1 MPPRVTW
8 LLPVRNGEQYL
19 ERTLIS
25 IAEQDYPAHA
35 HTVYAWDDGSS
46 DSTPDLLRKWIGRE
60 VPGRI
65 VSNERIGLGRALA
78 QLTVAAQSELLA
90 RIDADD
96 IAEPDRIRRQVD
108 YLCDHRKVGVLGTQM
123 KSIDGNQI
131 LSDYPTK
138 DAEIRWALRFTNP
151 VSHPSV
157 MLRRSAVLEA
167 GNYRDLPPGNEDYD
181 LWVRMALLVRFA
193 TLDQPLLRYRVHDNA
208 ATAGWNADH
217 GERFYQL
224 RNGLIGRLLPGTDP
238 VAGRHLLDLV
248 RKVDDLHVSAEDLVR
263 FRQAAMMAARA
274 CRYEPT
280 FYTST
285 ELFKQQHDNLKTR
298 RLKGQ
303 PFIRPVWPILKRAN
317 QMIHRQPRT
326 NRNES
331 TAA

>member
-35 HTVYAWDDGSS
+35 HTVYAWDDGSN
-46 DSTPDLLRKWIGRE
+46 DGTPDLLRKWIGRE
-60 VPGRI
+60 IEGRI
-65 VSNERIGLGRALA
+65 IGNERIGLGRALA
-78 QLTVAAQSELLA
+78 QLTASAHTELLA

-96 IAEPDRIRRQVD
+96 VAEPDRLRRQVD

-123 KSIDGNQI
+123 QSIDGKQVLTN
-131 LSDYPTK
+131 LPTQ

-151 VSHPSV
+151 VSHPTV

-181 LWVRMALLVRFA
+181 LWVRMALIVRFA
-193 TLDQPLLRYRVHDNA
+193 TLDQPLLSYRIHDNN
-208 ATAGWNADH
+208 ATTGWDADH
-217 GERFYQL
+217 GKRFYQL
-224 RNGLIGRLLPGTDP
+224 RNALIDRLLPGTDP
-238 VAGRHLLDLV
+238 VAARHLLDLV
-248 RKVDDLHVSAEDLVR
+248 RRPEDLHVTADDLLR
-263 FRQAAMMAARA
+263 FRHAAMMAATA

-280 FYTST
+280 FFTST
-285 ELFKQQHDNLKTR
+285 KLFKQQYENLKTR

-303 PFIRPVWPILKRAN
+303 PFIRPVWPFLKRAG
-317 QMIHRQPRT
+317 QLIHKQPKHET
-326 NRNES
+326 SET

>member
-25 IAEQDYPAHA
+25 IAEQDYPDTA

-46 DSTPDLLRKWIGRE
+46 DGTPDLLRKWIGRE
-60 VPGRI
+60 VQGRI
-65 VSNERIGLGRALA
+65 IGSERIGLGRALA
-78 QLTVAAQSELLA
+78 QLTANAQTELLA

-96 IAEPDRIRRQVD
+96 HAESDRIRRQVE

-123 KSIDGNQI
+123 HRLDSKET
-131 LSDYPTK
+131 LTHHPTQ

-151 VSHPSV
+151 VSHPTV
-157 MLRRSAVLEA
+157 MMRRSAVLEA

-181 LWVRMALLVRFA
+181 LWVRMALIVQFG
-193 TLDQPLLRYRVHDNA
+193 TLDQPLLGYRIHDDS
-208 ATAGWNADH
+208 ATAGWNDDH
-217 GERFYQL
+217 GKRFYQM
-224 RNGLIGRLLPGTDP
+224 RNALIDRLLPGTDP

-248 RKVDDLHVSAEDLVR
+248 RKPEDLNVSAEDLMR
-263 FRQAAMMAARA
+263 FRHAAMMAARA
-274 CRYEPT
+274 CRYNPT

-285 ELFKQQHDNLKTR
+285 QLFKQQYENLKTR
-298 RLKGQ
+298 RFKGQ
-303 PFIRPVWPILKRAN
+303 PLIRPVWPILKRAN
-317 QMIHRQPRT
+317 QLLHKTSKSAP
-326 NRNES
+326 NKS